1 MSLARRLASFLERLF
16 ALSLKELLHI
26 ARDRQVVYLA
36 LGMPVVMV
44 LIFGYAVTFD
54 VDHIRLAVVD
64 QDRSPA
70 SRRLV
75 STLTASGTF
84 ELAAPLASVD
94 EVEPLFRRDRVKA
107 ALVIPPGFA
116 RALARDGEARYQL
129 LVDGANGTSA
139 QLALGYAAEASQQE
153 TLAALASAGLGGASA
168 IPLAGRVQTWFNPG
182 VRSALYVVPGLVA
195 IIIGVLCVLLS
206 TLTVAREWE
215 RGSME
220 QLFATP
226 VGRLAVVLGK
236 MLPYVLVGA
245 IQTLLV
251 LVAGAWLFEVPVK
264 GSLPL
269 LFGATLVF
277 LVCVLGQGF
286 LISVV
291 TKSQQVATQAGAVS
305 AMLPALLLSGFL
317 FPVENMPTFLQ
328 AISYAVPTR
337 YMIAVLR
344 GILLQGRGVA
354 ELWPQLLG
362 LGLLA
367 LALVSLSTLKFR
379 RRLD

>member
-1 MSLARRLASFLERLF
+1 VSATRRLSGFLERLL

-26 ARDRQVVYLA
+26 VRDRQVIYLA

-54 VDHIRLAVVD
+54 VDGIRLAIVD

-70 SRRLV
+70 SRRLIEAMT
-75 STLTASGTF
+75 SSGTF
-84 ELAAPLASVD
+84 QVARRLESAD
-94 EVEPLFRRDRVKA
+94 EVERLFRRDEVKA
-107 ALVIPPGFA
+107 ALVIPPDFSRQLLRG
-116 RALARDGEARYQL
+116 GVARYQL
-129 LVDGANGTSA
+129 LVDGSNGTSA
-139 QLALGYAAEASQQE
+139 QIALGYAAEASQRE
-153 TLAALASAGLGGASA
+153 TLAALERAGLQAG
-168 IPLAGRVQTWFNPG
+168 IPLEGRVQTWFNPG
-182 VRSALYVVPGLVA
+182 VRSAFYVVPGLVA

-226 VGRLAVVLGK
+226 VGRLSVVLGK
-236 MLPYVLVGA
+236 MLPYVLVGV

-251 LVAGAWLFEVPVK
+251 LVAGAWLFEVPVR
-264 GSLPL
+264 GSLLL
-269 LFGATLVF
+269 LFAATLLF

-291 TKSQQVATQAGAVS
+291 TKNQQVATQAGAVS

-317 FPVENMPTFLQ
+317 FPVENMPTLLQ
-328 AISYAVPTR
+328 GISYAVPTR
-337 YMIAVLR
+337 YMISILR

-354 ELWPQLLG
+354 ELWPPLLG
-362 LGLLA
+362 LAALA
-367 LALVSLSTLKFR
+367 LAMVTLSTLKFR

>member
-1 MSLARRLASFLERLF
+1 VTRLAHFLERLF
-16 ALSLKELLHI
+16 ALALKELLHI
-26 ARDRQVVYLA
+26 ARDRQVIYLA
-36 LGMPVVMV
+36 LGMPVVLV
-44 LIFGYAVTFD
+44 LLFGYAVTFD
-54 VDHIRLAVVD
+54 VDRIRLAVVD

-75 STLTASGTF
+75 EALTSSGTF
-84 ELAAPLASVD
+84 ELAARLESA
-94 EVEPLFRRDRVKA
+94 EQVEPLFRRDQVKA
-107 ALVIPPGFA
+107 ALVIPPDFSRQLLRGGQA
-116 RALARDGEARYQL
+116 SYQL
-129 LVDGANGTSA
+129 LVDGSNGTSA
-139 QLALGYAAEASQQE
+139 QIALGYAAEASQRE
-153 TLAALASAGLGGASA
+153 TLAALEEAGLGGAGA

-226 VGRLAVVLGK
+226 VGRLSVVLGK
-236 MLPYVLVGA
+236 MLPYVLVGV

-251 LVAGAWLFEVPVK
+251 LTAGAWLFEVPVQ
-264 GSLPL
+264 GSLLL
-269 LFGATLVF
+269 LFGATLLF
-277 LVCVLGQGF
+277 LTCALGQGF

-291 TKSQQVATQAGAVS
+291 TKNQQVATQAGAVTS
-305 AMLPALLLSGFL
+305 MLPALLLSGFL
-317 FPVENMPTFLQ
+317 FPVENMPALLQ

-337 YMIAVLR
+337 YMITVLR
-344 GILLQGRGVA
+344 GILLQGRGTA
-354 ELWPQLLG
+354 ELWPELLG
-362 LGLLA
+362 LALLA
-367 LALVSLSTLKFR
+367 LVMVTLSTLKFR